1 MKIIY
6 LSTITALNAV
16 GLMITNDIQ
25 IAGTLAII
33 LITSIGLIF
42 IDSLDTLK
50 QYNTMKASVKV
61 YKLGVI
67 TTYIIQN
74 IVFLYM
80 VYRVLEVYY

>member
-16 GLMITNDIQ
+16 GLMVTNDIQ

-50 QYNTMKASVKV
+50 QYNTMKASEKV

-67 TTYIIQN
+67 TTYIIQS

>member
-1 MKIIY
+1 MKIMY

-50 QYNTMKASVKV
+50 QYKTMKASEKV

-67 TTYIIQN
+67 TTYIIQS

-80 VYRVLEVYY
+80 VYSVLEVYY

>member
-42 IDSLDTLK
+42 LDSLDTLK
-50 QYNTMKASVKV
+50 QYNTMKASKRI

-74 IVFLYM
+74 IVLLYTI
-80 VYRVLEVYY
+80 YRVIEVYY

>member
-50 QYNTMKASVKV
+50 QYRTMKASVKV

-67 TTYIIQN
+67 TTYIIQS

-80 VYRVLEVYY
+80 IYRVLEVYY

>member
-33 LITSIGLIF
+33 LITSVGLIF

-50 QYNTMKASVKV
+50 QYNTMKASERI

-74 IVFLYM
+74 IIFLYAL
-80 VYRVLEVYY
+80 YRVIEVYY

>member
-42 IDSLDTLK
+42 LDSLDTLK
-50 QYNTMKASVKV
+50 QYNTMKASERI
-61 YKLGVI
+61 YKLGVV

-74 IVFLYM
+74 IIFLYAL
-80 VYRVLEVYY
+80 YRVIEVYY

>member
-6 LSTITALNAV
+6 LSTVTALNAV

-50 QYNTMKASVKV
+50 QYNTMKASEKI

-67 TTYIIQN
+67 TTYIIQS

>member
-1 MKIIY
+1 MKMIY

-50 QYNTMKASVKV
+50 QYKTMKASERV
-61 YKLGVI
+61 YKLGAI

-74 IVFLYM
+74 IIFLYAL
-80 VYRVLEVYY
+80 YRVIEVYY

>member
-50 QYNTMKASVKV
+50 QYNTMKASEKV
-61 YKLGVI
+61 YKLGAI
-67 TTYIIQN
+67 TTYIIQS
-74 IVFLYM
+74 IVFLYT

>member
-50 QYNTMKASVKV
+50 HYHTMKASEKA

-67 TTYIIQN
+67 TTYIIQS
-74 IVFLYM
+74 IVFLYT

>member
-6 LSTITALNAV
+6 LSIITALNAV

-42 IDSLDTLK
+42 LDSLDTLK
-50 QYNTMKASVKV
+50 QYNTMKASEKV

-67 TTYIIQN
+67 TTYIIQS
-74 IVFLYM
+74 IVFLYT

>member
-42 IDSLDTLK
+42 LDSLDTLK
-50 QYNTMKASVKV
+50 QYNTMKASERV

-74 IVFLYM
+74 IVLLYTI
-80 VYRVLEVYY
+80 YRIITVYY

>member
-25 IAGTLAII
+25 IAGTLTII

-50 QYNTMKASVKV
+50 QYHTMKASEKV

-67 TTYIIQN
+67 TTYIIQS

>member
-50 QYNTMKASVKV
+50 QYKTMKASVKV

-67 TTYIIQN
+67 TTYIIQS

-80 VYRVLEVYY
+80 IYRVLEVYY

>member
-50 QYNTMKASVKV
+50 QYHTMKSSEKV

-80 VYRVLEVYY
+80 AYRVLEVYY

>member
-42 IDSLDTLK
+42 LDSLDTLK
-50 QYNTMKASVKV
+50 QYNTMKASERI

-74 IVFLYM
+74 IVL
-80 VYRVLEVYY
+80 VYTIYRIITVYY

>member
-42 IDSLDTLK
+42 LDSLDTLK
-50 QYNTMKASVKV
+50 QYNTMKASEKV

-74 IVFLYM
+74 IVLLYT
-80 VYRVLEVYY
+80 VYRIITVYY

>member
-25 IAGTLAII
+25 ITGTLVII

-42 IDSLDTLK
+42 IDSLDNLK
-50 QYNTMKASVKV
+50 QYKTMKASVKV

-67 TTYIIQN
+67 TTYIIQS

-80 VYRVLEVYY
+80 IYRVLEVYY

>member
-42 IDSLDTLK
+42 LDSLDTLK
-50 QYNTMKASVKV
+50 QYNTMKASERV

-67 TTYIIQN
+67 TTYIIQS

-80 VYRVLEVYY
+80 IYRVLEVYY

>member
-25 IAGTLAII
+25 ISGTLAII

-42 IDSLDTLK
+42 LDSLDTLK
-50 QYNTMKASVKV
+50 QYNTMKASERV

-67 TTYIIQN
+67 TTYIIQS

>member
-16 GLMITNDIQ
+16 VLMITNDIQ

-42 IDSLDTLK
+42 LDSLDTLK
-50 QYNTMKASVKV
+50 QYNTMKASERI

-74 IVFLYM
+74 IIFLYAL
-80 VYRVLEVYY
+80 YRVIEVYY

>member
-50 QYNTMKASVKV
+50 QYNTMKASERV

-74 IVFLYM
+74 IVLLYTIYRIIM
-80 VYRVLEVYY
+80 VYY

>member
-42 IDSLDTLK
+42 LDSLDTLK
-50 QYNTMKASVKV
+50 QYNTMKASERI

-74 IVFLYM
+74 IIFLYA
-80 VYRVLEVYY
+80 VYRVIEVYY

>member
-50 QYNTMKASVKV
+50 QYNTMKASEKV

-67 TTYIIQN
+67 TTYIIQS

-80 VYRVLEVYY
+80 IYRVLEVYY

>member
-50 QYNTMKASVKV
+50 HYNTMKASERV
-61 YKLGVI
+61 YKLGVV
-67 TTYIIQN
+67 TTYIIQS

>member
-25 IAGTLAII
+25 IAGTLVII

-50 QYNTMKASVKV
+50 QYNTMKASEKV

-67 TTYIIQN
+67 TTYIIQS
-74 IVFLYM
+74 IVFLYT

>member
-50 QYNTMKASVKV
+50 QYNTMKASEKV
-61 YKLGVI
+61 YKLGVV

-80 VYRVLEVYY
+80 VYRVLEIYY

>member
-25 IAGTLAII
+25 IAGTMAII

-42 IDSLDTLK
+42 LDSLDTLK
-50 QYNTMKASVKV
+50 QYNTMKASERI
-61 YKLGVI
+61 YKLGVV

-74 IVFLYM
+74 IVLLYT
-80 VYRVLEVYY
+80 VYRIITVYY

>member
-25 IAGTLAII
+25 IVGTLDII
-33 LITSIGLIF
+33 LITSVGLIF

-50 QYNTMKASVKV
+50 QYNTMKASERI

-74 IVFLYM
+74 IIFLYAL
-80 VYRVLEVYY
+80 YRVIEVYY

>member
-16 GLMITNDIQ
+16 GLMMTNDIQ
-25 IAGTLAII
+25 IAGTLTII

-50 QYNTMKASVKV
+50 QYKTMKASVKV

-74 IVFLYM
+74 IVFLYT

>member
-50 QYNTMKASVKV
+50 QYHTMKASENV

-67 TTYIIQN
+67 TTYIIQS

>member
-42 IDSLDTLK
+42 LDSLDTLK
-50 QYNTMKASVKV
+50 QYNTMKASERI
-61 YKLGVI
+61 YKLGVT

-74 IVFLYM
+74 IVLLYTL
-80 VYRVLEVYY
+80 YRIITVYY

>member
-33 LITSIGLIF
+33 LITSVGLIF

-50 QYNTMKASVKV
+50 QYNTMKASERV

-74 IVFLYM
+74 IVLLYTI
-80 VYRVLEVYY
+80 YRIITVYY

>member
-6 LSTITALNAV
+6 LSTITVLNAV

-50 QYNTMKASVKV
+50 QYNAMKASERV
-61 YKLGVI
+61 YKLGVV

-74 IVFLYM
+74 IVFLYTI
-80 VYRVLEVYY
+80 YRIITVYY

>member
-50 QYNTMKASVKV
+50 QYNTMKASERV

-74 IVFLYM
+74 IVLLYTI
-80 VYRVLEVYY
+80 YRIIAVYY

>member
-33 LITSIGLIF
+33 LITSVGLIF

-50 QYNTMKASVKV
+50 QYNTMKASERV

-74 IVFLYM
+74 IIFLYAL
-80 VYRVLEVYY
+80 YRVIEVYY

>member
-42 IDSLDTLK
+42 LDSLDTLK
-50 QYNTMKASVKV
+50 QYNTMKASERI

-74 IVFLYM
+74 IVLLYTI
-80 VYRVLEVYY
+80 YRIITVYY

>member
-50 QYNTMKASVKV
+50 QYNTMKASERV

-67 TTYIIQN
+67 TTYIIQSL
-74 IVFLYM
+74 VFLYM
-80 VYRVLEVYY
+80 IYRVLEVYY

>member
-50 QYNTMKASVKV
+50 QYKTMKASEKV

-67 TTYIIQN
+67 TTYIIQS

>member
-33 LITSIGLIF
+33 LITSVGLIF

-50 QYNTMKASVKV
+50 QYNTMKASERI

-74 IVFLYM
+74 IVLLYTI
-80 VYRVLEVYY
+80 YRIITVYY